1 MRGNNIQ
8 GDSAELE
15 KAKPHVVVEIIDY
28 VPNAVVSK
36 TIIRKTTGNVTA
48 LSFDQGEEQG
58 EKITPFDT
66 FVQII
71 DGKAEITIENNKH
84 ELHLGTGI
92 IIPAHKMHY
101 INAFERFKMIS
112 TVIKSGYDE
121 LTVGYSL

>member
-1 MRGNNIQ
+1 MKNNNIF

-36 TIIRKTTGNVTA
+36 TILRKITGNVTA

-58 EKITPFDT
+58 EKIIPFDT
-66 FVQII
+66 FIQII

-84 ELHLGTGI
+84 ELQLGTGI

-112 TVIKSGYDE
+112 TVIKNGYDE
-121 LTVGYSL
+121 LSLGYSL

>member
-1 MRGNNIQ
+1 MKGNNIQ

-84 ELHLGTGI
+84 ELQLGTGI

-112 TVIKSGYDE
+112 TVIKSGYDD
-121 LTVGYSL
+121 LSLGYSL

>member
-1 MRGNNIQ
+1 MKGNSIQ
-8 GDSAELE
+8 GDSTELE
-15 KAKPHVVVEIIDY
+15 KAKTHFIVEIIDY

-36 TIIRKTTGNVTA
+36 TILRKTTGNVTA

-84 ELHLGTGI
+84 ELQLGTGI

-121 LTVGYSL
+121 LTLGYS

>member
-1 MRGNNIQ
+1 MKGNNIQ
-8 GDSAELE
+8 GDNAELE

-121 LTVGYSL
+121 LTLGYSL

>member
-1 MRGNNIQ
+1 MKGNNKF

-15 KAKPHVVVEIIDY
+15 KDKPHVVVEIIDY

-36 TIIRKTTGNVTA
+36 TILRKLTGNVTA

-66 FVQII
+66 FIQII

-84 ELHLGTGI
+84 ELQLGTGI

-112 TVIKSGYDE
+112 TVIKNGYDE
-121 LTVGYSL
+121 LSLGYSL

>member
-1 MRGNNIQ
+1 MKGNNIH
-8 GDSAELE
+8 GDNAELE

-36 TIIRKTTGNVTA
+36 TILRKITGNVTA

-58 EKITPFDT
+58 EKIIPFDT
-66 FVQII
+66 FIQII

-84 ELHLGTGI
+84 ELQLGTGI

-112 TVIKSGYDE
+112 TVIKNGYDE
-121 LTVGYSL
+121 LSLGYSL